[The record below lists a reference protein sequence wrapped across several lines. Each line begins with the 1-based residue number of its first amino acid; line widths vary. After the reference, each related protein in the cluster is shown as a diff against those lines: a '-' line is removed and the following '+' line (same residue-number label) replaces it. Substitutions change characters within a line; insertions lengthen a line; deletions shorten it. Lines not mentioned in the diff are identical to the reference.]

1 MNKRK
6 RYFRAF
12 LAFLLI
18 AGCAATAVVV
28 PEKTA
33 AWYDA
38 QTLGAVEYAD
48 MEYQPYQISYFDSFD
63 EKVEAVA
70 ACQAGEG
77 RIYALELGEHADI
90 ITDKKLQELVN
101 AQLKD
106 LYQAGVLPEQLQ
118 AESVIW
124 RSYLEYCLVMENN
137 SGESRRNI
145 YVWNI
150 GCDVEGGTLT
160 LQMDSEYHRIY
171 SFTLSTKEKGTLSAS
186 GDWLKFLTKGMN
198 KMIPDAWMDY
208 WELKDASYYM
218 DYSDSSMANKKTG
231 EWGYSEYVLP
241 LDFVLDMPAGNA
253 ARMHFEVVFFSDAGW
268 TLHGG
273 LQLNAM

>member
-33 AWYDA
+33 SWYDA

-118 AESVIW
+118 AKSVIW

-137 SGESRRNI
+137 TGESRRNI

-160 LQMDSEYHRIY
+160 LQMDSEYHKIY
-171 SFTLSTKEKGTLSAS
+171 SFTLSTKEKGTLRTSRF
-186 GDWLKFLTKGMN
+186 WHKYLTGEMK
-198 KMIPDAWMDY
+198 KILPDAWMNY
-208 WELKDASYYM
+208 WKLKDASYYI
-218 DYSDSSMANKKTG
+218 DDTNSSIADAKTG
-231 EWGYSEYVLP
+231 GWGYSENGIP
-241 LDFVLDMPAGNA
+241 LDFVLEMPDGNA
-253 ARMHFEVVFFSDAGW
+253 ARMYFEVVFFSDSGW
-268 TLHGG
+268 MLHGG
-273 LQLNAM
+273 LQLNVM